1 MASEPV
7 AAYSTTSYMDAM
19 AMIHTM
25 HLTREDKE
33 RVGRRLVVETT
44 QANLSKAFDRI
55 DHLSQLKDDWD
66 GYGAKKISYY
76 VLRNLR
82 DVLLISDNDD
92 WENWMISP
100 APDGTI
106 GLQSKLHT
114 SSISVGDREFSYYS
128 AKGDMEDWGDNVTF
142 TPYSFLEVMRKTN
155 PMQASSLDTMIKI
168 SKEGRKPSRIRTIA

>member
-7 AAYSTTSYMDAM
+7 AAYPTTSYMDAM

-44 QANLSKAFDRI
+44 EANLSKAFERI
-55 DHLSQLKDDWD
+55 DHLSQLKDNWD
-66 GYGAKKISYY
+66 GYGAKRISNY

-100 APDGTI
+100 APDGTLA
-106 GLQSKLHT
+106 LQSKCHT
-114 SSISVGDREFSYYS
+114 SSISVGDKEFSYYS
-128 AKGDMEDWGDNVTF
+128 VTSDMEDWGDNVTF
-142 TPYSFLEVMRKTN
+142 TPSSFLEVMRT
-155 PMQASSLDTMIKI
+155 L
-168 SKEGRKPSRIRTIA
+168 

>member
-1 MASEPV
+1 MASEPAV
-7 AAYSTTSYMDAM
+7 SYRTTSYMDAM

-25 HLTREDKE
+25 HLTLEDKE

-44 QANLSKAFDRI
+44 EANLSKAFERI
-55 DHLSQLKDDWD
+55 DHLGQLKDNWD

-100 APDGTI
+100 APDGTLA
-106 GLQSKLHT
+106 LQSKCHT
-114 SSISVGDREFSYYS
+114 SSISVGDKEFSYYS
-128 AKGDMEDWGDNVTF
+128 VTSDMEDWGDNVTF
-142 TPYSFLEVMRKTN
+142 TPSSFLEVMRT
-155 PMQASSLDTMIKI
+155 L
-168 SKEGRKPSRIRTIA
+168 

>member
-1 MASEPV
+1 MEDNKTTMASEPV
-7 AAYSTTSYMDAM
+7 TAYRTTSYMDAM

-44 QANLSKAFDRI
+44 EANLSKAFERI
-55 DHLSQLKDDWD
+55 DHLGQLKDDWD

-100 APDGTI
+100 APDGTLS
-106 GLQSKLHT
+106 LQSKCHT
-114 SSISVGDREFSYYS
+114 SSISVGDKEFSYYS
-128 AKGDMEDWGDNVTF
+128 AVGDMEDWADNVTF
-142 TPYSFLEVMRKTN
+142 TPYSFLEVMR
-155 PMQASSLDTMIKI
+155 
-168 SKEGRKPSRIRTIA
+168 RIV

>member
-1 MASEPV
+1 MEDNKTTMASEPV
-7 AAYSTTSYMDAM
+7 AAYPMTSYMDAM

-44 QANLSKAFDRI
+44 EANLSKAFERI
-55 DHLSQLKDDWD
+55 DHLGQLKDDWD

-100 APDGTI
+100 APDGTLS
-106 GLQSKLHT
+106 LQSKCHT
-114 SSISVGDREFSYYS
+114 SSISVGDKEFSYYS
-128 AKGDMEDWGDNVTF
+128 AAGDMEDWADNVTF
-142 TPYSFLEVMRKTN
+142 TPYSFLEVMRK
-155 PMQASSLDTMIKI
+155 IV
-168 SKEGRKPSRIRTIA
+168 

>member
-1 MASEPV
+1 MEDNVSTMASEPAV
-7 AAYSTTSYMDAM
+7 AYRTTSYMDAM

-44 QANLSKAFDRI
+44 EANLSKAFERI

-66 GYGAKKISYY
+66 GYGAKKISND

-82 DVLLISDNDD
+82 DVLLVSDNAD

-100 APDGTI
+100 APDGTLA
-106 GLQSKLHT
+106 LQSKCHT
-114 SSISVGDREFSYYS
+114 SSISVGDKEFSYYS
-128 AKGDMEDWGDNVTF
+128 AAGDMEDWADNVTF
-142 TPYSFLEVMRKTN
+142 APYAFLEVMRK
-155 PMQASSLDTMIKI
+155 IV
-168 SKEGRKPSRIRTIA
+168 

>member
-1 MASEPV
+1 MEDNVSTMASEPV
-7 AAYSTTSYMDAM
+7 AAYPTTSYMDAM

-44 QANLSKAFDRI
+44 EANLSKAFDCI
-55 DHLSQLKDDWD
+55 DHLSQLKEDWD

-100 APDGTI
+100 APVGTI

-128 AKGDMEDWGDNVTF
+128 AKGDLEDWGDNVTF
-142 TPYSFLEVMRKTN
+142 TPYSFLEVMRK
-155 PMQASSLDTMIKI
+155 IV
-168 SKEGRKPSRIRTIA
+168 

>member
-1 MASEPV
+1 MEDNRTTMVSEPV
-7 AAYSTTSYMDAM
+7 AAYPMTSYNDVMSYLPSIRIAPEVK
-19 AMIHTM
+19 AS
-25 HLTREDKE
+25 
-33 RVGRRLVVETT
+33 VGRRLLVEVTEPY
-44 QANLSKAFDRI
+44 LSKAFECI
-55 DHLSQLKDDWD
+55 DHLSLLNDDWD

-128 AKGDMEDWGDNVTF
+128 AKGDLEDWGDNVTF
-142 TPYSFLEVMRKTN
+142 TPYSFLEVMRK
-155 PMQASSLDTMIKI
+155 IV
-168 SKEGRKPSRIRTIA
+168 